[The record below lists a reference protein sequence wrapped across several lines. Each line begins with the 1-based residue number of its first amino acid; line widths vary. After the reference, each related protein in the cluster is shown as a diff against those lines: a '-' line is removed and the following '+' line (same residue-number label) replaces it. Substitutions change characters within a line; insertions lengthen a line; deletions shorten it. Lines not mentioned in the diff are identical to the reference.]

1 MSSVQPTNWLFRVGD
16 ATHLWSSSI
25 FNIWGINSSIAD
37 SKFFLRKVKP
47 GDCLWFVKGNSKGLL
62 VAVAIFESTVK
73 RVNGEC
79 MPFEQL
85 GWVNAPGTWD
95 TDIHFKKFKKI
106 ENLKLLT
113 QIKSPMVVRE
123 YHQKCFIN
131 LPEMYSQIYPQ
142 EVQPES
148 VRVRR
153 ITIEGIQY
161 FKAANGDVYDPKTH
175 DFLGTYINDV
185 FTRHEETD
193 DEVEETDDEAE
204 ESESLGNILS
214 ACLKSIDEMTVLNL
228 LLNSRLANL

>member
-1 MSSVQPTNWLFRVGD
+1 MSSVQPTNWIFRVGD
-16 ATHLWSSSI
+16 ASHLWSSSI

-47 GDCLWFVKGNSKGLL
+47 GDCLWFVSGNSKGLL
-62 VAVAIFESTVK
+62 VAVAIFERSVQ

-85 GWVNAPGTWD
+85 GWVNVPGTWD
-95 TDIHFKKFKKI
+95 TDIHFKNFKKI
-106 ENLKLLT
+106 ENLNLKT
-113 QIKSPMVVRE
+113 QIKSPMVIRE
-123 YHQKCFIN
+123 YNPKCFIN

-148 VRVRR
+148 IRVKR
-153 ITIEGIQY
+153 ITIEDIQY
-161 FKAANGDVYDPKTH
+161 FKAPNGDIYDSKTH

-193 DEVEETDDEAE
+193 DEAEETDDEAT
-204 ESESLGNILS
+204 ESESLSNILA
-214 ACLKSIDEMTVLNL
+214 ACLKSIDEMSVLNL
-228 LLNSRLANL
+228 LLNNRLANL